1 MRTDKWLYFR
11 TITDVDDDDGVDGS
25 IDKCTSALIPS
36 NRLIT
41 MLPVTDTVLR
51 LEFYSVK
58 LSETGGSRY
67 KRTNAPQADYIDIN
81 ITANKHKE
89 VMKSITTAI
98 NSPSR
103 TPFITIA
110 DDVVTD
116 VNEGLVTAEYVDRN
130 ITSCSDIF
138 LYNTPQGTGMHEYFA
153 AVKLATVGA
162 ANDVAATLPISLPH
176 QCIIL
181 EAALTPV
188 VLSSAN
194 IGSVALEYHTAAIAN
209 DEVSAGTEIVGG
221 NTVDLT
227 QVEDNDDYAGTANT
241 GDNTSIPHADLDVS
255 SDAPAGQGIHSGVMD
270 PIATGANTTFFHVCS
285 KVDLTN
291 MTGTVLVGV
300 YVRWWGRAAT
310 SLSN

>member
-11 TITDVDDDDGVDGS
+11 TITDVDDDDGLDGA

-41 MLPVTDTVLR
+41 MLPASDTVLR

-67 KRTNAPQADYIDIN
+67 QRTNAPQADYIDIN

-89 VMKSITTAI
+89 VMRSITSAI

-110 DDVVTD
+110 DDAVTD
-116 VNEGLVTAEYVDRN
+116 VNNATVNAEYVDSN

-138 LYNTPQGTGMHEYFA
+138 LYNTPQGVGTHEYFTTVRVT
-153 AVKLATVGA
+153 AVDD
-162 ANDVAATLPISLPH
+162 NDVAVTVPITLPNE
-176 QCIIL
+176 CVIL
-181 EAALTPV
+181 EAALTP
-188 VLSSAN
+188 LTLAGN
-194 IGSVALEYHTAAIAN
+194 DIGSVALEFHTAAIA
-209 DEVSAGTEIVGG
+209 DDAESAGTEIVGADVAS
-221 NTVDLT
+221 NL
-227 QVEDNDDYAGTANT
+227 
-241 GDNTSIPHADLDVS
+241 SIPDLDLDIS
-255 SDAPAGQGIHSGVMD
+255 SNATAGKGIHSGTLA
-270 PIATGANTTFFHVCS
+270 PIATGANTTFFHVCAKEDMKS
-285 KVDLTN
+285 TA

-300 YVRWWGRAAT
+300 YIRWWGRAAT
-310 SLSN
+310 AI

>member
-81 ITANKHKE
+81 IKANKHKE

-138 LYNTPQGTGMHEYFA
+138 LYNTPQGVGMHEYFST
-153 AVKLATVGA
+153 VKLATVGA
-162 ANDVAATLPISLPH
+162 ADDVAATLPITLPH

-181 EAALTPV
+181 EAALTPIV
-188 VLSSAN
+188 FSSAN
-194 IGSVALEYHTAAIAN
+194 VGSVALEYHTAAIAN
-209 DEVSAGTEIVGG
+209 DAVSEGTEIVGADTLNLSIQG
-221 NTVDLT
+221 VTNA
-227 QVEDNDDYAGTANT
+227 AGTKDV
-241 GDNTSIPHADLDVS
+241 DNTSVPDADLDVS

-270 PIATGANTTFFHVCS
+270 PIATGANATFFHVCS
-285 KVDLTN
+285 KADLTN

-310 SLSN
+310 GLI

>member
-11 TITDVDDDDGVDGS
+11 TITDVDDDDGLDGA

-41 MLPVTDTVLR
+41 MLPASDTVLR

-67 KRTNAPQADYIDIN
+67 QRTNAPQADYIDIN

-89 VMKSITTAI
+89 VMRSITSAI

-110 DDVVTD
+110 DDAVTD
-116 VNEGLVTAEYVDRN
+116 VNNATVNAEYVDSN

-138 LYNTPQGTGMHEYFA
+138 LYNTPQGVGMHEYFA
-153 AVKLATVGA
+153 SVKLATVGA

-188 VLSSAN
+188 SLSSAN
-194 IGSVALEYHTAAIAN
+194 IGSVALEYHTAAIAD
-209 DEVSAGTEIVGG
+209 DEESAGTEIVGADTLNLSIQG
-221 NTVDLT
+221 VTNA
-227 QVEDNDDYAGTANT
+227 AGTKDV
-241 GDNTSIPHADLDVS
+241 DNTSVPDADLDVS
-255 SDAPAGQGIHSGVMD
+255 SDAAAGQGIHSGVMD